1 MSDRKVVLKMVMS
14 LDGFVTSPDGTHEWM
29 FEWFGDDSGEWN
41 RRALEEAGVH
51 AMGRR
56 SYEIMGPHWAASEGP
71 IATAMN
77 EKPKAVFSRTLEK
90 AEWGPAEIF
99 GGDLGAEIAD
109 LKARDDEGTVL
120 VHGGP
125 DFAKSLTRLGLVDE
139 YQLTTVPIAIG
150 AGHSPFAELR
160 EHLKLDVVEEERF
173 QSGALAQ
180 ILVPKHERP
189 PEAAASRAWLRA
201 MQDTSDHA
209 GAAGALDVIP
219 RSMAPALHPSGSR
232 NQPRLCFRVNRAVP
246 AWAAPHRSPYGRM
259 RMIVFPLRRSVGLR
273 AATASSR
280 VATMA
285 MLVRSRPSRTR

>member
-1 MSDRKVVLKMVMS
+1 MADRKVVLKMVMS
-14 LDGFVTSPDGTHEWM
+14 LDGFVTSPDGTHDWM
-29 FEWFGDDSGEWN
+29 FEWFGGDSGEWN

-90 AEWGPAEIF
+90 VTWGPAEIF
-99 GGDLGAEIAD
+99 GEDLGAAIAE
-109 LKARDDEGTVL
+109 LKARDDEGTIL

-150 AGHSPFAELR
+150 AGRSPFADLEA
-160 EHLKLDVVEEERF
+160 HLKLDVVDEERF

-180 ILVPKHERP
+180 ILVPKP
-189 PEAAASRAWLRA
+189 
-201 MQDTSDHA
+201 
-209 GAAGALDVIP
+209 
-219 RSMAPALHPSGSR
+219 
-232 NQPRLCFRVNRAVP
+232 
-246 AWAAPHRSPYGRM
+246 
-259 RMIVFPLRRSVGLR
+259 
-273 AATASSR
+273 
-280 VATMA
+280 
-285 MLVRSRPSRTR
+285 

>member
-1 MSDRKVVLKMVMS
+1 MTNRKVVLKMVMS
-14 LDGFVTSPDGTHEWM
+14 LDGFVTSPDKTHQWM

-41 RRALEEAGVH
+41 RRALAEAGIH

-77 EKPKAVFSRTLEK
+77 EKPKAVFSRTLENTT
-90 AEWGPAEIF
+90 WGPAEIF
-99 GGDLGAEIAD
+99 GDLSAGIAD

-150 AGHSPFAELR
+150 AGHSPFADLDEQ
-160 EHLKLDVVEEERF
+160 LKLDVVDEQRF

-180 ILVPKHERP
+180 ILVPKP
-189 PEAAASRAWLRA
+189 
-201 MQDTSDHA
+201 
-209 GAAGALDVIP
+209 
-219 RSMAPALHPSGSR
+219 
-232 NQPRLCFRVNRAVP
+232 
-246 AWAAPHRSPYGRM
+246 
-259 RMIVFPLRRSVGLR
+259 
-273 AATASSR
+273 
-280 VATMA
+280 
-285 MLVRSRPSRTR
+285 

>member
-1 MSDRKVVLKMVMS
+1 MPFEDASDAPTAMLGTVGRCQPSAPRSFPGSIDRRLVSKCRWVSIDMTDRKVVLKMVMS

-29 FEWFGDDSGEWN
+29 FEWFGEDSGEWN
-41 RRALEEAGVH
+41 RRALDEAGVH

-90 AEWGPAEIF
+90 ADWGPAEIF
-99 GGDLGAEIAD
+99 GGDLVAEIAE
-109 LKARDDEGTVL
+109 LKTRDDEGTVL

-150 AGHSPFAELR
+150 AGRSPFAELK

-180 ILVPKHERP
+180 ILVPKP
-189 PEAAASRAWLRA
+189 
-201 MQDTSDHA
+201 
-209 GAAGALDVIP
+209 
-219 RSMAPALHPSGSR
+219 
-232 NQPRLCFRVNRAVP
+232 
-246 AWAAPHRSPYGRM
+246 
-259 RMIVFPLRRSVGLR
+259 
-273 AATASSR
+273 
-280 VATMA
+280 
-285 MLVRSRPSRTR
+285 